1 MSAPKIGSKEFVRRY
16 GQKARQLLE
25 MASGLSD
32 RPTPDEIHDLRV
44 TARRIQVMRGLLPR
58 SIRISEA
65 SKTSDLVL
73 KTVLKRT
80 SELRDLDT
88 LMSTLELHRT
98 SLPGDLLVA
107 LRNQRSDAAARARVA
122 CDLLADSPPP
132 DIDRSAVRGRKI
144 SKRLRR
150 GTKKHARAAVK
161 LLPEVLGDESKVDEL
176 HALRLEVKKLRY
188 LLELPDRKPPEMDL
202 MTRWQESLG
211 AIHDLDVAL
220 EFLRKHEIGLK
231 GWAMEDL
238 RRSRRRNY
246 QKFLEEYTADS
257 IEELGSSAILP
268 GCPMP
273 GSP

>member
-1 MSAPKIGSKEFVRRY
+1 MMLELGPKKFVRRY
-16 GQKARQLLE
+16 QAEVRALLE
-25 MASGLSD
+25 ITKAILD
-32 RPTPDEIHDLRV
+32 RPTPKEVHDLRV
-44 TARRIQVMRGLLPR
+44 AARRIQTMRRLLPR
-58 SIRISEA
+58 GVRRSRVSE
-65 SKTSDLVL
+65 TSGLVL

-88 LMSTLELHRT
+88 LMSTLEAHRT

-132 DIDRSAVRGRKI
+132 DIDRSAVRGRRI
-144 SKRLRR
+144 SKRLRK
-150 GTKKHARAAVK
+150 GTKKHARAAVR

-188 LLELPDRKPPEMDL
+188 LLELPDRRPPETDL

-220 EFLRKHEIGLK
+220 EFLRKREIGLK

-246 QKFLEEYTADS
+246 QKFLEEYAADS

-273 GSP
+273 ASL